1 MENRYHFFIGEIFK
15 EQSQIQLL
23 KNIQK
28 KLIKK
33 YKLKNYHWNNK
44 LSSKL
49 IYLGYLDENT
59 AYKYMENII
68 NSLLKAISESDKINI
83 LECEY
88 KGYKIEYDKSY
99 YKISLNIADTN
110 NYLQNIIVPYLHNN
124 GIVPIYGTHKTITH
138 PSIDIIYYKKSDI
151 IGNSKDSINIMVPTE
166 KFTIDHLSL
175 IKGHSVNIRSGTPSR
190 HNQMDLEEIYKYTFP
205 LVI

>member
-59 AYKYMENII
+59 AYKYMENIF
-68 NSLLKAISESDKINI
+68 
-83 LECEY
+83 Y
-88 KGYKIEYDKSY
+88 
-99 YKISLNIADTN
+99 
-110 NYLQNIIVPYLHNN
+110 
-124 GIVPIYGTHKTITH
+124 
-138 PSIDIIYYKKSDI
+138 
-151 IGNSKDSINIMVPTE
+151 
-166 KFTIDHLSL
+166 
-175 IKGHSVNIRSGTPSR
+175 
-190 HNQMDLEEIYKYTFP
+190 
-205 LVI
+205 